1 MLMNVVEK
9 EKWYHQN
16 VFIEM
21 VFFLAMYVLT
31 MLHEMMRIDTLLAF
45 SQGLVFFLILYAQ
58 AQFHRFFVFPLFLEK
73 KYLRYAVFSILST
86 LVGAFFLFLPDYYW
100 IDPEYYQNA
109 GNILPI
115 IDNFTLCI
123 ISTMTIMSFFLI
135 RQYSMELKKRND
147 AQLLLS
153 EVNIKFLH
161 AQMNPHFFFNT
172 FNNLYGVSLTEP
184 QRVPDLI
191 LKLSNLM
198 RYQLEN
204 GKKTNV
210 SICEEINFIDNYI
223 IMEKERIGKRCDI
236 SFHAPDLSA
245 SVCQYQ
251 IAPMMLITLVENA
264 FKHSIT
270 ITQKWFVHIHIEVVN
285 TTLKLHIVNSIADE
299 SLKSYSSGIG
309 LMNIMERME
318 LLYKGR
324 YHVET
329 IATPSEYQTTL
340 TLTLN
345 AY

>member
-1 MLMNVVEK
+1 MNVVEK
-9 EKWYHQN
+9 DRWYHKN
-16 VFIEM
+16 TFIEM
-21 VFFLAMYVLT
+21 VFFLSMYVLT
-31 MLHEMMRIDTLLAF
+31 MLHEMMRIDSLLAF

-58 AQFHRFFVFPLFLEK
+58 AQFHRFFIFPLFLEK
-73 KYLRYAVFSILST
+73 KYLRYALLSMLST
-86 LVGAFFLFLPDYYW
+86 LLGAVILFLPDYYW
-100 IDPEYYQNA
+100 IDPEYYQNGDNVLA
-109 GNILPI
+109 IV
-115 IDNFTLCI
+115 DNFALCI

-184 QRVPDLI
+184 QRVPELI

-223 IMEKERIGKRCDI
+223 IMEKERIGKRCEI
-236 SFHAPDLSA
+236 SFEVPTLPESM
-245 SVCQYQ
+245 CQCQ
-251 IAPMMLITLVENA
+251 IAPMILITLVENA
-264 FKHSIT
+264 FKHSLT
-270 ITQKWFVHIHIEVVN
+270 IVNKWFVRINIEVVN
-285 TTLKLHIVNSIADE
+285 TTLKMRIVNSIADE

-309 LMNIMERME
+309 LQNIIERME

-324 YHVET
+324 YHFET
-329 IATPSEYQTTL
+329 ASTPQEYQTTL
-340 TLTLN
+340 TLKLN
-345 AY
+345 TY